1 MAKNADIGNIYRF
14 SIKNRPSGI
23 HQLQTRGLKQPIF
36 CKYGLESW
44 QMLNIYCMWFM
55 KCCKIWLGVTFVI
68 KRGNQSIYRAIQ
80 NTFYFYNISKH
91 MPMPAARVF
100 GVWHFISGSE
110 VVFCN
115 DLVILKNI
123 QNRLRQVLKLLDSL
137 SNYWDRTCQISTT
150 QAFF

>member
-55 KCCKIWLGVTFVI
+55 KCCKIWLEVTFAI

-91 MPMPAARVF
+91 MPMTAAGVF
-100 GVWHFISGSE
+100 GVWHLIGGSE
-110 VVFCN
+110 VVFE
-115 DLVILKNI
+115 
-123 QNRLRQVLKLLDSL
+123 S
-137 SNYWDRTCQISTT
+137 SNYIFTALIPLVSWPYANHQSTDT
-150 QAFF
+150 

>member
-36 CKYGLESW
+36 CKYGQESW

-55 KCCKIWLGVTFVI
+55 KCCKIWLEVTFAI

-91 MPMPAARVF
+91 MPMTAAGVF
-100 GVWHFISGSE
+100 GVWHLIGGSE
-110 VVFCN
+110 EVKTITKAENSHPFSKQAETFCTSM
-115 DLVILKNI
+115 IG
-123 QNRLRQVLKLLDSL
+123 QFLLF
-137 SNYWDRTCQISTT
+137 T
-150 QAFF
+150 